1 MSSRLANLQN
11 RYRRPTWSQRPR
23 LLPGLRRRL
32 LQKLIASVLLLTFT
46 SMITLPAQAA
56 AAQALTKPVSIAP
69 TVKIANLSDALK
81 DFHESL
87 HKTQRNATAQDKAQA
102 GASGIFTTIKNLAS
116 GTGPNALRHQGAQDL
131 LSREAK
137 ISQLENQTR
146 KDFAATLAHLQAA
159 KLPATILQRH
169 TAAVQQFESRSSLLH
184 SKIAAL
190 RTADSN
196 NDSSAVQTAL
206 NDIDSTLSQWEPKAR
221 QVDPKHLPWGS
232 PSNKVRAPYK
242 SKDEYIQHL
251 SLFGVKPLQVAY
263 NGSGAMPPGT
273 VWPTLPTLPE
283 AVQPQDTQPT
293 EDVQITPEIQ
303 ALATQLNNN
312 PVKIYQ
318 WVHDNIRYIPTYG
331 SIQGS
336 DYTYQLQAGN
346 DFDTASLLI
355 ALLRASNVPARYV
368 YGTIN
373 VPTAQLDNWVG
384 NVNTP
389 DAAQNLLG
397 QGGVPNVA
405 ITQGGQTVSV
415 QMEHV
420 WVEAFVN
427 YVPSR
432 GWVNKGGDGNTW
444 VPLDASY
451 KQYQYTAP
459 TINLQQAVPFNAQQ
473 FLTDA
478 KSGSTVAPDGSSVQN
493 LNQTAIQTDI
503 TNYQTQVQ
511 NYLSTQ
517 QPNATVG
524 NILGSQT
531 TSPYKAKVLPTVTP
545 YSLVTT
551 ASDFDVVPD
560 TMRSY
565 FVVQM
570 YANDAEQQTVQQLGG
585 TPAFYAK
592 ISTPR
597 LAGQQLA
604 LSFNPSTAQDAAT
617 VQSYLPAPDPT
628 TGQVDPSQ
636 LPTALPGYAISVTP
650 QLTVNGQTVIS
661 ADTFNFGQPVT
672 VSLGYQSPNQ
682 SWPLAN
688 KSVNAGAYYAIGL
701 DMQGVSQ
708 PQIGGYLNN
717 LQNVQS
723 ALQGGCNYSP
733 NFLSMT

>member
-1 MSSRLANLQN
+1 
-11 RYRRPTWSQRPR
+11 
-23 LLPGLRRRL
+23 
-32 LQKLIASVLLLTFT
+32 
-46 SMITLPAQAA
+46 
-56 AAQALTKPVSIAP
+56 
-69 TVKIANLSDALK
+69 
-81 DFHESL
+81 
-87 HKTQRNATAQDKAQA
+87 
-102 GASGIFTTIKNLAS
+102 
-116 GTGPNALRHQGAQDL
+116 
-131 LSREAK
+131 
-137 ISQLENQTR
+137 
-146 KDFAATLAHLQAA
+146 
-159 KLPATILQRH
+159 
-169 TAAVQQFESRSSLLH
+169 
-184 SKIAAL
+184 
-190 RTADSN
+190 
-196 NDSSAVQTAL
+196 
-206 NDIDSTLSQWEPKAR
+206 
-221 QVDPKHLPWGS
+221 
-232 PSNKVRAPYK
+232 VR
-242 SKDEYIQHL
+242 
-251 SLFGVKPLQVAY
+251 
-263 NGSGAMPPGT
+263 
-273 VWPTLPTLPE
+273 
-283 AVQPQDTQPT
+283 
-293 EDVQITPEIQ
+293 
-303 ALATQLNNN
+303 
-312 PVKIYQ
+312 
-318 WVHDNIRYIPTYG
+318 
-331 SIQGS
+331 
-336 DYTYQLQAGN
+336 
-346 DFDTASLLI
+346 
-355 ALLRASNVPARYV
+355 
-368 YGTIN
+368 
-373 VPTAQLDNWVG
+373 
-384 NVNTP
+384 
-389 DAAQNLLG
+389 
-397 QGGVPNVA
+397 
-405 ITQGGQTVSV
+405 
-415 QMEHV
+415 
-420 WVEAFVN
+420 VEAFVN